1 MNEYILFT
9 KWSLKNPFY
18 VFSYLC
24 KKIFKISQNLITKK
38 IKYFNNYNLQNE
50 KITKKK
56 INITIELAGEKLKI
70 IDKINWNKKFIDP
83 ESEERL
89 HRLSWIIDLIS
100 NKKISKYKIQWCESQ
115 ILDWYNKCK

>member
-38 IKYFNNYNLQNE
+38 INYFNNYNLQKE
-50 KITKKK
+50 KITKK
-56 INITIELAGEKLKI
+56 
-70 IDKINWNKKFIDP
+70 NK
-83 ESEERL
+83 
-89 HRLSWIIDLIS
+89 
-100 NKKISKYKIQWCESQ
+100 Y
-115 ILDWYNKCK
+115 YNQTCWRRIKNNR